1 MRLTILTTFFRNK
14 QDVIKIYEN
23 YKKNLSSENI
33 KYFFVNDNFQDEVW
47 NEIEKIAKNDENI
60 TALCFDKNYGQ
71 LNAIKSGIENIP
83 DGNILYHDGDTTI
96 DKSFIEKSLL
106 LINEKEADIVWG
118 QPKQG
123 VLGQPF
129 LSGFFLRNVFKLIY
143 KFFSKQNYYYK
154 SLFLI
159 NETVLKITKNAFKG
173 GESIIGEI
181 LTSMDVKQK
190 FLQAKFEHN
199 YNNSRYNFF
208 SKFFHAIK
216 HFTPHLENIYL
227 KSIIASSL
235 LSLVLLI
242 IIILTFSLRLLG
254 VVSFLPGWFS
264 IILITVFLNVVVI
277 FLVCLTSLFNIEQI
291 KNINKKNPKIEKM
304 INKK

>member
-71 LNAIKSGIENIP
+71 LSAIKSGIENIT
-83 DGNILYHDGDTTI
+83 DGNILYHDGDTII

-106 LINEKEADIVWG
+106 LINGKEADIVWG
-118 QPKQG
+118 QPKQS
-123 VLGQPF
+123 VLGQPIS
-129 LSGFFLRNVFKLIY
+129 SGFFLRNVFKLIY

-159 NETVLKITKNAFKG
+159 NETVLKITKNSFKG

-190 FLQAKFEHN
+190 FLQAEFEHN
-199 YNNSRYNFF
+199 YKNSRYNFF

-216 HFTPHLENIYL
+216 HFTPYLENIYL

-235 LSLVLLI
+235 LSLFLLI
-242 IIILTFSLRLLG
+242 IIILTFFLRLLG

-277 FLVCLTSLFNIEQI
+277 FLICLTSLFNIEQI
-291 KNINKKNPKIEKM
+291 KNINKKKPIIEKM

>member
-71 LNAIKSGIENIP
+71 LSAIKSGIENIT
-83 DGNILYHDGDTTI
+83 DGNILYHDGDTII

-118 QPKQG
+118 QPKQS
-123 VLGQPF
+123 VLGQPIS
-129 LSGFFLRNVFKLIY
+129 SGFFLRNVFKLIY

-190 FLQAKFEHN
+190 FLQAEFEHN
-199 YNNSRYNFF
+199 YKNSRYNFF

-216 HFTPHLENIYL
+216 HFTPYLENIYL

-235 LSLVLLI
+235 LSLFLLI
-242 IIILTFSLRLLG
+242 IIILTFFLRLLG

-277 FLVCLTSLFNIEQI
+277 FLICLTSLFNIEQI
-291 KNINKKNPKIEKM
+291 KNINKKNPIIEKM

>member
-71 LNAIKSGIENIP
+71 LSAIKSGIENIT
-83 DGNILYHDGDTTI
+83 DGNILYHDGDTII

-159 NETVLKITKNAFKG
+159 NETVLKITKNAFRG

-190 FLQAKFEHN
+190 FLQAEFEHN
-199 YNNSRYNFF
+199 YKNSRYNFF

-216 HFTPHLENIYL
+216 HFTPYLENIYL

-235 LSLVLLI
+235 LSLFLLI
-242 IIILTFSLRLLG
+242 IIILTFFLRLLG

-277 FLVCLTSLFNIEQI
+277 FLICLTSLFNIEQI

>member
-47 NEIEKIAKNDENI
+47 NEIEKIAKNDKNI

-71 LNAIKSGIENIP
+71 LSAIKSGIENIP
-83 DGNILYHDGDTTI
+83 DGNILYHDGDTII

-123 VLGQPF
+123 VLGQPI

-190 FLQAKFEHN
+190 FLRAEFEHN
-199 YNNSRYNFF
+199 YKNSRYNFF

-216 HFTPHLENIYL
+216 HFTPYLENIYL